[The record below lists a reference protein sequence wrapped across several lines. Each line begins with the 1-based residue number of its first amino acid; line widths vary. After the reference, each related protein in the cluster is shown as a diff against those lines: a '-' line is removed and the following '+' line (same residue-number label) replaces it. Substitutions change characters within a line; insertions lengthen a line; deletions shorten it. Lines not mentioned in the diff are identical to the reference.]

1 METQINTQS
10 DGISFLTKM
19 TAKIAPVLK
28 KEIDLIGTPEL
39 TNNAKVV
46 MNSLKLIQL
55 NKTIDKLKENMNQ
68 KVNENVPEV
77 NKDEFTKMV
86 KELEAKQEK
95 SSLKQQ

>member
-46 MNSLKLIQL
+46 MNSLKLIKL
-55 NKTIDKLKENMNQ
+55 NQTIYALNE
-68 KVNENVPEV
+68 KVNLNTQETMEV
-77 NKDEFTKMV
+77 DNNKFTKMM
-86 KELEAKQEK
+86 KELEATQQKNH
-95 SSLKQQ
+95 LKEN

>member
-46 MNSLKLIQL
+46 MNSLKLIKL
-55 NKTIDKLKENMNQ
+55 NQTIYALNE
-68 KVNENVPEV
+68 KVNLNTQETMEV
-77 NKDEFTKMV
+77 DNNEFTKMM
-86 KELEAKQEK
+86 KELEATQQKNH
-95 SSLKQQ
+95 LKEN